1 MSLHIHDNCLP
12 LEYAMLLKKDL
23 NIPAAITIFEQQT
36 TNLKTKDMDIR
47 RTLTALALLLPL
59 SAMAVPTDDDRTGTM
74 TNEPSKDV
82 TTVSFTIDTSV
93 LARIFMDPPKEAR
106 PQVWWHWMDGNVS
119 KEGIRKD
126 IEWMKRS
133 GIGGFHQFD
142 AGGIN
147 MPRAAMVKLPF
158 RKMMNLCIRI
168 FFGEIST
175 VYQFLKIFFFR
186 IHQDNFTDRNCL
198 SFQSVQQ
205 FKQLPA
211 GFIQGNYYVNLQC
224 AHLPIFA
231 IHFIL

>member
-147 MPRAAMVKLPF
+147 MPRAAKVKLP
-158 RKMMNLCIRI
+158 
-168 FFGEIST
+168 
-175 VYQFLKIFFFR
+175 Y
-186 IHQDNFTDRNCL
+186 L
-198 SFQSVQQ
+198 SDGW
-205 FKQLPA
+205 K
-211 GFIQGNYYVNLQC
+211 
-224 AHLPIFA
+224 
-231 IHFIL
+231 